1 MIYLYSYLHMTRTY
15 FWNYNL
21 HFILELINLD
31 ELSISK
37 FKCIC
42 VDFPNLEILTK
53 RTIAGEIQMTFAQI
67 VFWNKYLRG
76 TVTIFTLS
84 DSPESL
90 MLVSLSINR
99 AFKRSVKNIRLPTME
114 VILHAAVW
122 NLEFSKKL

>member
-42 VDFPNLEILTK
+42 VDFSNLEILTK
-53 RTIAGEIQMTFAQI
+53 RTIAGEIQMTFAQM

-99 AFKRSVKNIRLPTME
+99 AFKRSVKNICLPTME